1 MEKLLEFEGVS
12 KSFGKK
18 KALNNV
24 SLTVEPGKIIGFC
37 GPNGSGKTTF
47 IKLAAGL
54 LTPDTGTIA
63 ACGYPIGPESKKIIS
78 YLPDKTFI
86 PNYMKIPDMIRFY
99 ADFFEDFSS
108 ETAEAMLADLKI
120 DKKDNFKTMSKGTQ
134 EKVQLVLIMSRAA
147 KLYLLDEPLGGI
159 DPAAREYI
167 LKTIIRG
174 YREDSAVFLSTH
186 LIADVE
192 SYLDDVVFIK
202 QGEIVSHE
210 SADEMRTRTGKSVDN
225 YFKEVFADV

>member
-1 MEKLLEFEGVS
+1 MEKLLEFGGVS

-18 KALNNV
+18 KALDNV
-24 SLTVEPGKIIGFC
+24 SLTIEPGKIIGFC

-54 LTPDTGTIA
+54 LTPDTGTIT
-63 ACGYPIGPESKKIIS
+63 ACGYPIGPDSKRIIS

-86 PNYMKIPDMIRFY
+86 PNYMKIPDMIKFY

-108 ETAEAMLADLKI
+108 DTAKSMLSDLKI
-120 DKKDNFKTMSKGTQ
+120 NPKDNFKTMSKGTQ

-192 SYLDDVVFIK
+192 SYLDDVIFIK
-202 QGEIVSHE
+202 EGVITDHE
-210 SADEMRTRTGKSVDN
+210 LADDMRTRTGKSIDS